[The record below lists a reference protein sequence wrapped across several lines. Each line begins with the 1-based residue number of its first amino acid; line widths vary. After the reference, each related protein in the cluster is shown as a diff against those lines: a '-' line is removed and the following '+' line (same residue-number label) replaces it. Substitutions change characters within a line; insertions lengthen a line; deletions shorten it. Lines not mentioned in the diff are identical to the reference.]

1 MAIGTELKYAKLDE
15 LCLDPTNPRLGR
27 SNKGRDVP
35 QTKVLEM
42 MKDWNIEELAVSFL
56 ESGFWVQEALLVVEE
71 KIYGK
76 NNLVVVEGNRRL
88 AALRFLKDASEG
100 MPISRA
106 WKEMVEGVKIPP
118 NLFKKIPYLK
128 AGSREDIN
136 AFLGFRH
143 VTGIQQ
149 WRPAE
154 KAEYITKLIEQ
165 DKMTY
170 EEVMRKIGSKKQT
183 VRQHYISYKLLLQM
197 ENLEDISIEHVED
210 KFSVLYLSLR
220 TKGVQQYLNIDI
232 MAPPNIAKKPVPNDK
247 LEDLK
252 NFALWLFGDE
262 KHEPL
267 LADSRQ
273 VDKFGRILESK
284 EGVEYL
290 ERTEEPK
297 FDVALRISGGDEPE
311 LIRLIERATD
321 NVELVL
327 GTAHHYK
334 KSERLIE
341 AIKRLNEDVEQ
352 LTKIFPAL
360 SKNLTKE

>member
-27 SNKGRDVP
+27 SDRGRNVS

-100 MPISRA
+100 MPESRA
-106 WKEMVEGVKIPP
+106 WKELVEGINIPP

-128 AGSREDIN
+128 ADSRADIN

-154 KAEYITKLIEQ
+154 KAEYIAKLIEQ

-170 EEVMRKIGSKKQT
+170 EEVRRKIGSKTQT
-183 VRQHYISYKLLLQM
+183 VGQHYISYKLLLQM

-232 MAPPNIAKKPVPNDK
+232 KATPDIAKKPVPDDK
-247 LEDLK
+247 LEALK

-267 LADSRQ
+267 LTDSRQ

-284 EGVEYL
+284 EAVDYV

-311 LIRLIERATD
+311 LVRLIERATD

-327 GTAHHYK
+327 GTAHHYRE
-334 KSERLIE
+334 SERLIQ
-341 AIKRLNEDVEQ
+341 AVRRLNEDVEQ
-352 LTKIFPAL
+352 LTKIFLAL
-360 SKNLTKE
+360 SKSLSKE